1 MSNDEYQ
8 QQQFWRDKI
17 EDKKP
22 KSVSCPTVEKLK
34 KQKHDKTIR
43 YTRR

>member
-17 EDKKP
+17 EDKKS
-22 KSVSCPTVEKLK
+22 KKVSCPTLEKLK
-34 KQKHDKTIR
+34 KEKHDKTIR